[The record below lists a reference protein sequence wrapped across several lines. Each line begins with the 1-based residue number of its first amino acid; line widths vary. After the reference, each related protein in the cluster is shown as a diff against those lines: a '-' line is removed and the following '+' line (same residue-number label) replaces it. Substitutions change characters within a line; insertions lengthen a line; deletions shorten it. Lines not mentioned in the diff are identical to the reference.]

1 MSDSQWKDRAMM
13 LAALARNL
21 LYMHGE
27 LLDRLVKSQG
37 YDDKT
42 QERVLSENVKCIEYW
57 ESMIQAFL
65 GEVDA

>member
-1 MSDSQWKDRAMM
+1 MSDGQWKDRAMM

-21 LYMHGE
+21 LYMHGD

-37 YDDKT
+37 YD
-42 QERVLSENVKCIEYW
+42 ERTRKRALSENVKCIEYW

-65 GEVDA
+65 GEVEA